1 MFISS
6 IAAIIN
12 DYVYITSL
20 IDYYQINYLRII
32 IELPPLMR
40 MQCSVRTNL
49 TFQTQCQNV
58 KRKKQM
64 QSQCVYTDVYIYV
77 QVYLSVHVHN
87 FEKSFSVRIQR
98 EKYGNVL
105 WRFMARWQQD
115 KKNRNCHSQEERF
128 IRVQFFLS
136 QSHSNQI
143 LKQYLLLNIQ
153 RIGISTKIQLP
164 SFVLF
169 IWQRYDKNVYLTQ
182 DTHVEDVKY
191 VGFESSWQNFTK
203 KYFHREKQIF
213 AKVIVYL
220 YNDCNSQFQW
230 FVNQS
235 GLLKN
240 CHQRYFNVLI
250 QSYCTIRLLHKRIV
264 TKTK

>member
-1 MFISS
+1 M
-6 IAAIIN
+6 
-12 DYVYITSL
+12 
-20 IDYYQINYLRII
+20 
-32 IELPPLMR
+32 
-40 MQCSVRTNL
+40 
-49 TFQTQCQNV
+49 QNV
-58 KRKKQM
+58 KSKCNLSACIQM
-64 QSQCVYTDVYIYV
+64 YIYMCKYIYLYTYIILKKV
-77 QVYLSVHVHN
+77 LVYAYKERSMEMFCGGLWPG
-87 FEKSFSVRIQR
+87 
-98 EKYGNVL
+98 GNKTKKIATVT
-105 WRFMARWQQD
+105 A
-115 KKNRNCHSQEERF
+115 KKNASQEF
-128 IRVQFFLS
+128 NFS
-136 QSHSNQI
+136 CHNHTATKYSN
-143 LKQYLLLNIQ
+143 NIYFQ
-153 RIGISTKIQLP
+153 TSKELVSLP
-164 SFVLF
+164 KFSCLVLCFF